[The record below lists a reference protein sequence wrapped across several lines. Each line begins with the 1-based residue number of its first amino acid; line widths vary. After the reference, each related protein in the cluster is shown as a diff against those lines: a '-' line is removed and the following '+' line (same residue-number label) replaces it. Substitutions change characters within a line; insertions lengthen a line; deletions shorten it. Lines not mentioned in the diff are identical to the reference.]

1 MSRAE
6 NILEGFTRY
15 CGGPYSKTMV
25 DILAELEQL
34 NDDLWH
40 MRKPTWTLQARINTA
55 KRLLLKLSAEIDAD
69 EVRREP

>member
-1 MSRAE
+1 MSRAK

-15 CGGPYSKTMV
+15 CSGPYSKTMV

-40 MRKPTWTLQARINTA
+40 GRDRSILLERTA
-55 KRLLLKLSAEIDAD
+55 AAQIALGALRGQILTGDV
-69 EVRREP
+69 EVEP